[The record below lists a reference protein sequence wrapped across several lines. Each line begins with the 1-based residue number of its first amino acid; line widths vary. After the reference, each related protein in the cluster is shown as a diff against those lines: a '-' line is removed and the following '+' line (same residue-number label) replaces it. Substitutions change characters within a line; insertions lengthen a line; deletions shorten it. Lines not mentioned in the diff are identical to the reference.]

1 MQIQS
6 CICFTATPFFFT
18 KDLKEYI
25 MSYVKSTYT
34 KGQHK
39 MQDRNLKYIMFILIQ
54 SLIYGFGNPLTKTAY
69 ETITP
74 LWLIALRFT
83 ISAVLFV
90 FVFRKQIFTD
100 TLWLKSPVWL
110 PSALCCAG
118 AYITCN
124 IALDITTATNVGFI
138 MSMPVLFA
146 PLLQSL
152 VLRRKYELKKL
163 PVQLAAVGGLFLLCC
178 NGGLFAFGTGEI
190 LAVLDAL
197 CLAGVLVFTEKAL
210 NKMNV
215 FQITAAQMGVTMIV
229 SVIPAFVF
237 DNPAVPAGADVNAWL
252 VIIYLAVVC
261 TIGGY
266 LLQNIAVTH
275 LASSAVAMLQCTQP
289 ILTALASFLLLGET
303 LTGAGLAGGGIII
316 AALTTDGI
324 ISRH

>member
-1 MQIQS
+1 
-6 CICFTATPFFFT
+6 
-18 KDLKEYI
+18 
-25 MSYVKSTYT
+25 
-34 KGQHK
+34 
-39 MQDRNLKYIMFILIQ
+39 MQDGNLKYILFILIQ

-83 ISAVLFV
+83 ISAVLLALV
-90 FVFRKQIFTD
+90 LRKQIFAD
-100 TLWLKSPVWL
+100 TTWIKSPVWL

-152 VLRRKYELKKL
+152 VLSRKYELKKL
-163 PVQLAAVGGLFLLCC
+163 PVQLTAIGGLFLLCC
-178 NGGLFAFGTGEI
+178 NGGLFTFGAGEI

-210 NKMNV
+210 DKMNV
-215 FQITAAQMGVTMIV
+215 FQITAAQMGVTMII
-229 SVIPAFVF
+229 SVILALVF
-237 DNPAVPAGADVNAWL
+237 DNPAVPAGADINAWL

-275 LASSAVAMLQCTQP
+275 ISSSAVAMLQCTQP
-289 ILTALASFLLLGET
+289 ILTAFASFLLLGET
-303 LTGAGLAGGGIII
+303 LTGAGLAGGVIII
-316 AALTTDGI
+316 AALIADGI
-324 ISRH
+324 ISRR